1 MKNYI
6 GFINDHSGSMSPLCL
21 AAMNDYNTMIASVK
35 DAASRE
41 MQDTIVSTIGI
52 GVSGG
57 GGEDVRRQVVIS
69 NPHVLKPI
77 AIWES
82 YGNTPLYD
90 GIGNMIELFSS
101 LPDANNQ
108 DVSFLISIT
117 TDGEENGPHNYT
129 RSTLKQKILK
139 LQATGRWTF
148 VFRVPKGYK
157 QYVSDLGVPAENIQ
171 QWETTNAGMEKSTKE
186 TKQAMDSYFTA
197 RAAGA
202 KSSTAFYASAA
213 DVDTSALADITKDT
227 SLYVVPDADMGIEIR
242 DLILR
247 HRMEYLKGA
256 AFYQLTKTESRVSH
270 TKLIVIR
277 SRLTGKT
284 FAGLEARQMIG
295 LPTDRNARL
304 HPGDHGNYDIFI
316 QSESVNRK
324 LVGGTGVL
332 YWAKIGVPFTE
343 ADLAYLKPKAAVD
356 PTGPIVLPKVAPATK
371 PTKSP
376 IPKTK
381 RVTGPTVDG
390 KPVRFFA
397 SRREGREHIGNMGN
411 GVKDLDKDYVAHAV
425 TGNND
430 SHRWFVFL

>member
-1 MKNYI
+1 MKSYI
-6 GFINDHSGSMSPLCL
+6 GFINDHSGSMAHLRL
-21 AAMNDYNTMIASVK
+21 AAMNDYNTIISSVK

-41 MQDTIVSTIGI
+41 MHDTIVSTIGI

-57 GGEDVRRQVVIS
+57 EVVRRQVVIS
-69 NPHVLKPI
+69 NPHVLSPI
-77 AIWES
+77 TNWES

-90 GIGNMIELFSS
+90 GIGDMIELFSS

-108 DVSFLISIT
+108 DVSFLIFIT
-117 TDGEENGPHNYT
+117 TDGEDNYSINYS
-129 RSTLKQKILK
+129 RSTLKKQILQ

-148 VFRVPKGYK
+148 VFRVPKGSK
-157 QYVSDLGVPAENIQ
+157 QYVFDLGVPDENIQ
-171 QWETTNAGMEKSTKE
+171 QWETTHAGMEKSTKE
-186 TKQAMDSYFTA
+186 TKKAMNSFFTA

-202 KSSTAFYASAA
+202 KSSTTFYASAA
-213 DVDTSALADITKDT
+213 DVDTSALVDITKDT
-227 SLYVVPDADMGIEIR
+227 SLYVVPDVDMGIEIR
-242 DLILR
+242 DFILR

-270 TKLIVIR
+270 TKLIAIR

-324 LVGGTGVL
+324 LVAGTGVL

-343 ADLAYLKPKAAVD
+343 ADLAYLKPKAPAVN
-356 PTGPIVLPKVAPATK
+356 PTSPIVLPKVQATGK

-376 IPKTK
+376 IPKK
-381 RVTGPTVDG
+381 KKVIGPTVDG
-390 KPVRFFA
+390 KPVLFFE
-397 SRREGREHIGNMGN
+397 SRRLAREYLGSN
-411 GVKDLDKDYVAHAV
+411 GIRVKDVLADSYSVV
-425 TGNND
+425 GNTQG
-430 SHRWFVFL
+430 HRWFVYL